1 MPRPVR
7 ATLVALLAALAIFAA
22 AACGDD
28 DSAPAASGDA
38 VAAASTTTSPGTDAA
53 FPVTVTYQGVDTVID
68 ARPEA
73 IISLSPAT
81 TEMLF
86 AIGAGDQ
93 VVAADEY
100 SDYPADAPTTDLS
113 GYDPN
118 LEAIVAH
125 EPDLVVLSGDANDVV
140 AGLAAVNVPTLVL
153 PAAEQLDDTY
163 AEIELLGTATGHET
177 DAAETVSTMKSDIA
191 DLVAQVPARKTP
203 LTYYHELDNTLYTV
217 TSQTFIGQIYALA
230 GLENVADPADA
241 DGGSGGYPQLS
252 PEFLVDADPDLI
264 FLADTKCCAQSA
276 STLAQRPG
284 FDALTAVQ
292 AGDVVELDDDIASR
306 WGPRVV
312 DFLRAIVDATAKV
325 ESTA

>member
-1 MPRPVR
+1 MPQPIR
-7 ATLVALLAALAIFAA
+7 ATLVALLAALAICA

-28 DSAPAASGDA
+28 AAAPAASGDA
-38 VAAASTTTSPGTDAA
+38 VTSTTTTNPGADVA
-53 FPVTVTYQGVDTVID
+53 FPVTVTYQGVDTVIG

-73 IISLSPAT
+73 IISLSPTA

-100 SDYPADAPTTDLS
+100 SDYPADAPTTALS
-113 GYDPN
+113 GFDPN

-140 AGLAAVNVPTLVL
+140 AGLAAVDVPTLVL

-177 DAAETVSTMKSDIA
+177 EAAATVSTMKSDIA
-191 DLVAQVPARKTP
+191 DLVARVPARKAP
-203 LTYYHELDNTLYTV
+203 LTYYHELDDTLYTV

-252 PEFLVDADPDLI
+252 AEFLVDADPDLI
-264 FLADTKCCAQSA
+264 FLADTKCCAQTA
-276 STLAQRPG
+276 ATLAQRPG
-284 FDALTAVQ
+284 FATLSAVQ
-292 AGDVVELDDDIASR
+292 SGNVIELDDDIASR

-312 DFLRAIVDATAKV
+312 DFLRAIVDATTKV
-325 ESTA
+325 ESTT